1 MIDLDLI
8 NKFIVVLKFLDF
20 LIHFI
25 LFVKADIRHI
35 Y

>member
-8 NKFIVVLKFLDF
+8 NKFIVVLKFFDF
-20 LIHFI
+20 LIHF
-25 LFVKADIRHI
+25 FVKADICHI